1 MSAEYPTTTRV
12 LQKKPSESAFKQ
24 QKLPAWQPILTA
36 GTVLP
41 TFFAIGI
48 AFIPIGV
55 AILFFSEGVQERVV
69 EYTDC
74 NSTTDSGKPGR
85 PCAEIIG
92 DSRNHS
98 ITKPCTCNVSFQ
110 LPNDYPGQVY
120 IYYGL
125 TNFYQNHRRYVKS
138 RDDVQLLGKLN
149 SPPSTDCAPYAFLNY
164 GNGTKKPIAPCGA
177 IANSM
182 FDDEFQLFYGNS
194 SLSLVPWDRTGIA
207 WPSDKAIK
215 FRNPPGVLKDA
226 FAEFAK
232 PVDWRKNIWELDT
245 ETKDDSNN
253 GFQNEDF
260 IVWMR
265 TAALPNFRK
274 LHRRVVHSEAPFQN
288 GLPKGQYYLLVN
300 YWYPVKGFKGTKS
313 FILSTTSVLGAKNP
327 FLGYSY
333 IVVGSLCLVVG
344 IIFLVIHIKYGKS
357 TVEVVNVTPTTS
369 YQ

>member
-1 MSAEYPTTTRV
+1 MSTDYPTTTRV

-55 AILFFSEGVQERVV
+55 AILFFSEGVRERPID
-69 EYTDC
+69 YTDC
-74 NSTTDSGKPGR
+74 GSTATGES
-85 PCAEIIG
+85 CAQVIG
-92 DSRNHS
+92 DSRNNTVPCNCS
-98 ITKPCTCNVSFQ
+98 ISFSLDTDFQ
-110 LPNDYPGQVY
+110 GQVY

-138 RDDVQLLGKLN
+138 RDDVQLLGKLSN
-149 SPPSTDCAPYAFLNY
+149 NPSSDCAPYAVDVDKN
-164 GNGTKKPIAPCGA
+164 GNKKTIAPCGA

-182 FDDEFQLFYGNS
+182 FNDEFELFYYANSGNVS
-194 SLSLVPWDRTGIA
+194 VPLHRTGIA
-207 WPSDKAIK
+207 WPSDKDIK
-215 FRNPPGVLKDA
+215 FRNPPGDLKKA
-226 FAEFAK
+226 FEGYAK
-232 PVDWRKNIWELDT
+232 PIDWKKQIWELDP
-245 ETKDDSNN
+245 ENASNN

-274 LHRRVVHSEAPFQN
+274 LHRKVDHSTSPFQN
-288 GLPKGQYYLLVN
+288 GLPKGQYFLNVK

-313 FILSTTSVLGAKNP
+313 FIISTTSVLGAKNS

-333 IVVGSLCLVVG
+333 ITVGSLCLLVG
-344 IIFLVIHIKYGKS
+344 IMFLVIHIKYGKS